1 MKHSITLEGVR
12 TRGAESLAVKAG
24 GLVFTSA
31 LRAAMCGGPA
41 RPVEE
46 EAGAVLA
53 LAQDVLEALGSNSAS
68 IAKLKGYL
76 GDIRA
81 AGALRDALP
90 GLPAAV
96 SMVGAMLASPNE
108 HLAIELIAGAG
119 LMPKPLAMLGNLS
132 ATAIGPLIFT
142 AGSQPNDQTGDLRR
156 QAGQVLDAIVQTL
169 NTAGVDKTALLKIN
183 NTAACWHNYSYYN
196 ELYNDRLTG
205 ANAARCSVG
214 GTLEDPLA
222 LIEVEAVAATGT
234 PLRFVDSTHSGV
246 GRTSF
251 IHRDD
256 TVYLPELGPCKGP
269 HSHGARAGDVV
280 FIAGECPYDAQD
292 QLIDPGDIA
301 AQTEQTMRNVRI
313 SLEALGAS
321 LDDVVRTNVTLSD
334 MRLFPRFDA
343 AYARSFNAPYPA
355 RTVVGSP
362 LGQYGILVEIEAIA
376 VIGASQDAVVLTG
389 FHQS

>member
-1 MKHSITLEGVR
+1 MKQSITLAGVR

-31 LRAAMCGGPA
+31 LNAAMRGGPA
-41 RPVEE
+41 RSVEE
-46 EAGAVLA
+46 EAGVVLA
-53 LAQDVLEALGSNSAS
+53 LAQDVLEALGSNLSS

-76 GDIRA
+76 ADIRD

-108 HLAIELIAGAG
+108 RLAIELITGAG
-119 LMPKPLAMLGNLS
+119 LIPKPLAAQGNLS
-132 ATAIGPLIFT
+132 ATAIGSLIFT

-169 NTAGVDKTALLKIN
+169 HAAGIDKTALLKIN

-214 GTLEDPLA
+214 GMLEDPLA
-222 LIEVEAVAATGT
+222 LIEVEAVAARGE
-234 PLRFVDSTHSGV
+234 LRFVDSTHSGV

-251 IHRDD
+251 IRRDD
-256 TVYLPELGPCKGP
+256 TMYLPELGPCKGP

-292 QLIDPGDIA
+292 RLIGPGDIA

-334 MRLFPRFDA
+334 MRLFPGFDA
-343 AYARSFNAPYPA
+343 AYARSFKAPYPA
-355 RTVVGSP
+355 RTVVGAP

-389 FHQS
+389 FHQP